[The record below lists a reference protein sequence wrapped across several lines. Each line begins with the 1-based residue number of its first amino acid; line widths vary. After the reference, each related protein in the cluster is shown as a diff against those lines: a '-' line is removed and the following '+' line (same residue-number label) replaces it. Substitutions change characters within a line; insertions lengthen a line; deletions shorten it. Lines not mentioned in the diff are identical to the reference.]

1 MKEQLQEVYDFL
13 LEIRVDNERTRER
26 MKTEGETYE
35 KLSPDTA
42 FRAFYE
48 EIQKEPLS
56 VKGRS
61 TDGETSG

>member
-1 MKEQLQEVYDFL
+1 MIF
-13 LEIRVDNERTRER
+13 
-26 MKTEGETYE
+26 E

-56 VKGRS
+56 VKEEALMAKLLDEL
-61 TDGETSG
+61 TEEDE